1 MTDFLRVAGAQ
12 LDLVVG
18 DLDGNTARIADA
30 MGWAESEGS
39 DVLLLPELA
48 VTGYPPEDLLLRPDF
63 VADNLEAVR
72 SLAARSG
79 HTVTVVG
86 FADPVE
92 PDEGTLDDAIVRTV
106 ANAAALLCDGA
117 IRGVYHKV
125 LLPNYA
131 VFDEDRYFLRGPEEP
146 RLWTVSGVPVGV
158 SICEDI
164 WVPEGPPVIQ
174 AEVGARLLL
183 NINASPYHM
192 DKAEERAALL
202 AAQAVRTGVP
212 VAYVNLVGGQDELVF
227 EGDSMIFDA
236 EGNLL
241 YRAAEFQEERFL
253 VEIPLAPPRQ
263 VRGHPVVVREGR
275 LRTGT
280 SMPAPQ
286 SPARLEPE
294 EAEIYTALVTGL
306 RDYVHKNG
314 FRKVVIGLS
323 GGIDSALA
331 AALAAD
337 ALGPENVRGV
347 GMPTRFS
354 SESSVTDARDLADR
368 LGIRFDLI
376 PIDGIFERY
385 LEALGPVFEGTE
397 FGVAEENL
405 QARIRG
411 AIVMGISNK
420 HGEMVV
426 ATGNKS
432 EMAVGYATLYGDM
445 AGGFAVLK
453 DVFKTLVYRLAEWR
467 NRDGEVIPRSII
479 TKPPSA
485 ELRPDQKDTDS
496 LPPYEVLD
504 PILER
509 YVEQDRSVEAIVAE
523 GFDETVVA
531 RVARMVDRNEYKRRQ
546 AAPGVRITRKA
557 FGKDRRLP
565 ITNCYRRC

>member
-1 MTDFLRVAGAQ
+1 MTDILRVAGAQ

-18 DLDGNTARIADA
+18 DLEGNERRIADA
-30 MGWAESEGS
+30 MAWAETQQA

-48 VTGYPPEDLLLRPDF
+48 VTGYPPEDLLLRDEF
-63 VADNLEAVR
+63 INGNVEVIR
-72 SLAARSG
+72 TLAERSG
-79 HTVTVVG
+79 STATIVG
-86 FADPVE
+86 FADPATGN
-92 PDEGTLDDAIVRTV
+92 DLDDAVSRYV
-106 ANAAALLCDGA
+106 ANAAAILCGGE
-117 IRGVYHKV
+117 IKGVYHKV

-131 VFDEDRYFLRGPEEP
+131 VFDEDRYFVRGDDPNGI
-146 RLWTVSGVPVGV
+146 WMVSGIPVGV

-164 WVPEGPPVIQ
+164 WVAEGPPTRQ
-174 AEVGARLLL
+174 AEAGARILL

-192 DKAEERAALL
+192 DKAEERFAMLSDRAR
-202 AAQAVRTGVP
+202 RTGVP
-212 VAYVNLVGGQDELVF
+212 VVYVNLVGGQDELVF
-227 EGDSMIFDA
+227 EGDSMVIDH
-236 EGNLL
+236 EGTLL
-241 YRAAEFQEERFL
+241 YRASEFHEEVF
-253 VEIPLAPPRQ
+253 VVDVPLPAARAVTSSTP
-263 VRGHPVVVREGR
+263 VVREGSIGDR
-275 LRTGT
+275 SLLSLT
-280 SMPAPQ
+280 

-294 EAEIYTALVTGL
+294 EAEVYTALVTGL

-314 FRKVVIGLS
+314 FRKVVIALS
-323 GGIDSALA
+323 GGIDSAVA
-331 AALAAD
+331 AAIAAD

-354 SESSVTDARDLADR
+354 SDGSVTDARELAR
-368 LGIRFDLI
+368 NLGIRFDLI
-376 PIDGIFERY
+376 PIDDIFAEF
-385 LEALGPVFEGTE
+385 LGALDDVFEGMP

-453 DVFKTLVYRLAEWR
+453 DVFKLLVYRLAEWR
-467 NRDGEVIPRSII
+467 NHDGEVIPRSII
-479 TKPPSA
+479 EKPPSA
-485 ELRPDQKDTDS
+485 ELRPDQKDTDA
-496 LPPYEVLD
+496 LPPYAVLD

-509 YVEQDRSVEAIVAE
+509 YVERDWSIDQIVAD
-523 GFDETVVA
+523 GFDHETVS
-531 RVARMVDRNEYKRRQ
+531 RIARMVDRNEYKRRQ

-565 ITNCYRRC
+565 ITNCFRC